1 MEITLNVND
10 ALLAQALATFE
21 RVADAH
27 FKLEAQKSNN
37 YADIQT
43 QQISQDGLHGLSDL
57 LRQFLNQQN
66 GNNVLQY
73 LMQFLKLPKQPQPT
87 EEETQPNEDKEKQK
101 ITTPITRSTTADR
114 RGSER

>member
-73 LMQFLKLPKQPQPT
+73 LMQFIKLPKQPQPKPEPQPT
-87 EEETQPNEDKEKQK
+87 EEETQPESKEKQ
-101 ITTPITRSTTADR
+101 
-114 RGSER
+114 SEASQE

>member
-1 MEITLNVND
+1 MEITINVND

-21 RVADAH
+21 RVANGH
-27 FKLEAQKSNN
+27 FQLEAQKSNN

-73 LMQFLKLPKQPQPT
+73 LMQFVKLPKQPQPKPEPQPT
-87 EEETQPNEDKEKQK
+87 EEETQPDTDKEKQ
-101 ITTPITRSTTADR
+101 
-114 RGSER
+114 